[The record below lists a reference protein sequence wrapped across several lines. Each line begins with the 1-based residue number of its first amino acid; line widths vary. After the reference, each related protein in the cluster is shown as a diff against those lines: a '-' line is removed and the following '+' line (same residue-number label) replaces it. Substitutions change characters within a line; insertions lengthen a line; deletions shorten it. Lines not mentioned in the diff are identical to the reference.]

1 MAMEEAAMKWEGRV
15 EHSGSYPGKEKSCPG
30 PKLSAKTK
38 PKQTKRYNK
47 RQKKDGE
54 KQNGQ
59 R

>member
-1 MAMEEAAMKWEGRV
+1 MEEAAMKWEGRV
-15 EHSGSYPGKEKSCPG
+15 EDSGSYPGKEKSCSG

-38 PKQTKRYNK
+38 PIQTKRYNK
-47 RQKKDGE
+47 RQKRDGE